1 MVRPLVGR
9 ASVLSRA
16 CALVI
21 ALATATSLADVVVP
35 EGHHVEIRGSLAMGA
50 VSRSVA
56 ELFMSD
62 HPESVVLV
70 SGGGTYRGLKSVIEG
85 TADMAMGT
93 DVVPEDLAKLASR
106 KQVTLEGHPIFSDAV
121 VVVVSR
127 RNPLSGLSMHDLRAI
142 FSGKIARWAD
152 LGVDLGPRPRAHAVV
167 TVDAGRAD
175 AAHSA
180 PADAGVQE
188 EEPDIDVVT
197 FAGNSGPY
205 ETFKYKVLGDDY
217 VITPRAREV
226 EYGQFQDAIFDHS
239 IGYVGL
245 HQVGSLKALAI
256 DGVVASPESV
266 RSGRYPIARQLS
278 LFVRKPASATV
289 ASVLEYFL
297 AKDKGQ
303 RMAESLGN
311 VPVQ

>member
-1 MVRPLVGR
+1 MVGAPSRRGSTP
-9 ASVLSRA
+9 SRA
-16 CALVI
+16 CALAI
-21 ALATATSLADVVVP
+21 ALATASSLADVTVP

-50 VSRSVA
+50 VARSVA

-62 HPESVVLV
+62 HAESVVLV

-93 DVVPEDLAKLASR
+93 DVIPEDLAKLASR
-106 KQVTLEGHPIFSDAV
+106 KHVTLEGHAVFSDAV
-121 VVVVSR
+121 VVVVSQK
-127 RNPLSGLSMHDLRAI
+127 NPLAGLTMHDLRGI
-142 FSGKIARWAD
+142 FSGNVARWAD
-152 LGVDLGPRPRAHAVV
+152 VGVDLGPKPRVHPVLA
-167 TVDAGRAD
+167 DAGRAD
-175 AAHSA
+175 ASRAA
-180 PADAGVQE
+180 PADAGVD

-197 FAGNSGPY
+197 FVGNSGPY
-205 ETFKYKVLGDDY
+205 ETFKNKVLGDDY

-226 EYGQFQDAIFDHS
+226 EYGRFQEAIGDRS

-245 HQVGSLKALAI
+245 HQVGALKALPI

-278 LFVRKPASATV
+278 LFVRKPTSAPA

-297 AKDKGQ
+297 AKDRGQ
-303 RMAESLGN
+303 RIAESLGN
-311 VPVQ
+311 VPIR